1 MLNALTE
8 NGRDIRHMEDEMGAF
23 VLEWM
28 PEIVTA
34 NLTVEY
40 LDLLNNLIKFNA
52 AYIEETEITKLI
64 Q

>member
-1 MLNALTE
+1 
-8 NGRDIRHMEDEMGAF
+8 MEDEMGAF